1 MAWIEDSA
9 KGVLLVC
16 CLACFI
22 FRFGDGPQIVLGL
35 KNGAPRFSCFGRKDF
50 LPVEP
55 QSGSLLPLSPRRTQV
70 RLTPLLLLVS
80 GHRQN

>member
-9 KGVLLVC
+9 KGVLLVR

-22 FRFGDGPQIVLGL
+22 FRFGHGPQIVLGL
-35 KNGAPRFSCFGRKDF
+35 KNGAPHFSCFGRKDF

-55 QSGSLLPLSPRRTQV
+55 PPQADLSFLFLLGRTQV
-70 RLTPLLLLVS
+70 RLIPLL
-80 GHRQN
+80 H